1 MMKNKFK
8 KALQVAVL
16 LSCTTLFPWQAMA
29 AEVEEV
35 EYEISSTEIHQGED
49 LYFTVEVVDA
59 GQKTEDGITR
69 ELEDDEIEAFE
80 KQAVVY
86 LGDITGAPVITPVI
100 GLIPLDIKDTNAS
113 AESEIYENGL
123 TQYASYFVG
132 NGVSEESD
140 EHAAEVTVNLAQ
152 EGSSWYTK
160 KYPILPVNGM
170 DADYAGTIVHEMV
183 HAMGVACYN
192 MVEDEEDVNKKY

>member
-8 KALQVAVL
+8 KALQAAVI
-16 LSCTTLFPWQAMA
+16 LSCATLFPWQAMA
-29 AEVEEV
+29 EEVEEV
-35 EYEISSTEIHQGED
+35 EYEVSIGEFKYGD
-49 LYFTVEVVDA
+49 QKYFTVEVVDA

-86 LGDITGAPVITPVI
+86 LGDITGAPVIVPVI
-100 GLIPLDIKDTNAS
+100 GLIPLDIKDSNAS
-113 AESEIYENGL
+113 AESEVYENGL

-140 EHAAEVTVNLAQ
+140 ENAAEVTVNLAH

-160 KYPILPVNGM
+160 NILF
-170 DADYAGTIVHEMV
+170 
-183 HAMGVACYN
+183 CR
-192 MVEDEEDVNKKY
+192 